1 MYNILR
7 LLFLFFFYF
16 SNASTVLSIYPISYY
31 LIENTTSYYK
41 WYYLGLIFS
50 LYELGKFSGIPLWDC
65 LYKKHSNLILVLIS
79 LLCLGI
85 LNISFSFVTK
95 LYQILILRFL
105 FGFFNITG
113 VYFRD
118 IYIQIGFKKNIKIII
133 LIISIIST
141 SISLFFPTL
150 IIHFNIGEKLINIK
164 LIYLKNIMIIYL
176 CLSMSN
182 LLPIILC
189 YALICKNKLKV
200 EQKFYPIHNIEKT
213 ENSVEKSLGSQ
224 KNNFIETE
232 QKSHSKVVKVNQIS
246 DSNIQFSMQKNPNNE
261 NETRSNKERKYSE
274 NKNFNN
280 LEKKEN
286 DGGSMN
292 IEQINNINNT
302 FNIKDNISENKEYQ
316 LCSIQTFLNMVDSLS
331 LIWALIILY
340 NQYKR
345 ECLYISIYVSLLKLL
360 GEILLFPINEKIMK
374 NLSSLIP
381 LDFISICQK
390 MKKIIIISLILS
402 ICLSLNIFFIYYY
415 SDYIDLLLII
425 LFIILLAKTVFS
437 GIFTQY
443 YKIYINLYFKQNNL
457 TNKKLKK
464 YNQYFGSLGKS
475 IIYII
480 GAFGLYMIEL
490 LYRHKNKRGIVLS
503 TLYFQTIPI
512 LIYIILFVTCSK
524 YIN

>member
-1 MYNILR
+1 
-7 LLFLFFFYF
+7 
-16 SNASTVLSIYPISYY
+16 
-31 LIENTTSYYK
+31 
-41 WYYLGLIFS
+41 
-50 LYELGKFSGIPLWDC
+50 
-65 LYKKHSNLILVLIS
+65 
-79 LLCLGI
+79 
-85 LNISFSFVTK
+85 
-95 LYQILILRFL
+95 
-105 FGFFNITG
+105 
-113 VYFRD
+113 
-118 IYIQIGFKKNIKIII
+118 
-133 LIISIIST
+133 
-141 SISLFFPTL
+141 
-150 IIHFNIGEKLINIK
+150 
-164 LIYLKNIMIIYL
+164 MIIYL

-224 KNNFIETE
+224 KNNFIENE

-280 LEKKEN
+280 LEKKES

-415 SDYIDLLLII
+415 SDYTDLLLII
-425 LFIILLAKTVFS
+425 LVIILLAITVFI